1 MVDYNL
7 ELLRTFGLYFFP
19 DGWSIAEIGDL
30 LAQDK
35 GISVGVMYP
44 GDNTP
49 DGIPLIKAGD
59 LKNNW
64 VNPNPEFS
72 ISKEKHEEYRRT
84 ELLGGELLVSLVG
97 NAGQTVVVPKEMC
110 GWNVA
115 RAVAVL
121 RLSEAVTPKYLQYC
135 LQSPTLTSIIKSWCN
150 TTVQETLN
158 LKEIKKLPIPLPT
171 SDEQHAIAHIL
182 GTLDDKIE
190 LNQKMNQTLE
200 DIAKAIFKSWF
211 VEFDPVRAKAE
222 GRPTGLPPEIS
233 DLFPDEL
240 VESEIGEIPKGW
252 EIMRLGECAIEI
264 ESGRRPKGGID
275 KSLRQGIPSVGAESI
290 APAGE
295 FDFSKVKYVTAEFAE
310 KMKKGRVQNFDVAL
324 YKDGGKPGQFIPRVG
339 IYGDGF
345 PFGHFYVNEHVFLL
359 RSEQLGQPFLY
370 RLVSSQAFL
379 DQLIAKGSAKAA
391 QPGLNQTEVVEST
404 FVRPSKAT
412 IAIFNDKTR
421 SLLER
426 QFLLGRENEVL
437 SDLRDTILPKLI
449 SGELRIA
456 DAEKFLEEAGI

>member
-1 MVDYNL
+1 MFDYNL

-135 LQSPTLTSIIKSWCN
+135 LQSPTLTSIIKAWCN

-171 SDEQHAIAHIL
+171 IDEQHAIANIL
-182 GTLDDKIE
+182 GALDEKIE
-190 LNQKMNQTLE
+190 LNRKMNQTLE
-200 DIAKAIFKSWF
+200 EIAKAIFKSWF
-211 VEFDPVRAKAE
+211 VDFDPVLAKAE

-240 VESEIGEIPKGW
+240 VDSEFGEIPKGW
-252 EIMRLGECAIEI
+252 ATSSLLSLCKKI
-264 ESGRRPKGGID
+264 ESGGT
-275 KSLRQGIPSVGAESI
+275 PSRKTSEYWDAGTISWFKT
-290 APAGE
+290 GE
-295 FDFSKVKYVTAEFAE
+295 FCDSPLLKSEEHITPQGLEKSAAKEWLPETILFAMYGATVGKMAYLTETGTANQAVAGINPDEKFGFAFVWQTLIS
-310 KMKKGRVQNFDVAL
+310 GR
-324 YKDGGKPGQFIPRVG
+324 
-339 IYGDGF
+339 
-345 PFGHFYVNEHVFLL
+345 
-359 RSEQLGQPFLY
+359 S
-370 RLVSSQAFL
+370 RLMSLAN
-379 DQLIAKGSAKAA
+379 GAA
-391 QPGLNQTEVVEST
+391 QQNLNLGLVKDFTVTMPSAELARTFSDVTNPIYHRITLLHKES
-404 FVRPSKAT
+404 
-412 IAIFNDKTR
+412 DC
-421 SLLER
+421 
-426 QFLLGRENEVL
+426 L
-437 SDLRDTILPKLI
+437 SSLRDTLLPKLI
-449 SGELRIA
+449 SGELRIP
-456 DAEKFLEEAGI
+456 DTEKFLEEAGI